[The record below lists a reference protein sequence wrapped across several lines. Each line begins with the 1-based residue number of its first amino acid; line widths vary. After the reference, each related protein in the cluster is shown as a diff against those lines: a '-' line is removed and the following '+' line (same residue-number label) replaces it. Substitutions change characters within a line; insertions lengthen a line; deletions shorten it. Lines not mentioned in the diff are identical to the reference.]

1 MNVKTSKRL
10 LFVVNFDWRNI
21 FQTGKEEFYE
31 KLQRDQLSP
40 EVNEFFFFSW
50 AKETYDACDG
60 KWCTAHRKT
69 YGLEKLRPLLNFR
82 ALFTIPWVAYTR
94 KVRPDVWVV
103 YDFGM
108 VPAVWLAHKLF
119 GGVLIMIVNNQAQIY
134 SQTRKFGKIKGS
146 YSWAAERIGVPF
158 VEHFFTLNETMRA
171 YLKTL
176 GVPRER
182 TSIYTVNTI
191 ERDSEYIAKSKKG
204 VIRNKYNI
212 SKDTKIILTVARLEA
227 EKNYPLLLN
236 LFSTLPSDYVL
247 ICLGMGSLLPQLQE
261 QVENL
266 GLQKSVFFPG
276 FVERDKIWEY
286 YKDADVFVLLSKAEA
301 LGIVFWEAMYIG
313 VPTLGS
319 DVQGIRESLG
329 SHGERGRIW
338 SEKDG
343 EEGFHADISFCVPA
357 GKERDT
363 MLAQAKTFVDEQI
376 CNKQTINDFLST
388 YKKK

>member
-227 EKNYPLLLN
+227 EKNYPLLL
-236 LFSTLPSDYVL
+236 
-247 ICLGMGSLLPQLQE
+247 
-261 QVENL
+261 
-266 GLQKSVFFPG
+266 
-276 FVERDKIWEY
+276 DKE
-286 YKDADVFVLLSKAEA
+286 
-301 LGIVFWEAMYIG
+301 
-313 VPTLGS
+313 
-319 DVQGIRESLG
+319 
-329 SHGERGRIW
+329 HNN
-338 SEKDG
+338 EK
-343 EEGFHADISFCVPA
+343 
-357 GKERDT
+357 
-363 MLAQAKTFVDEQI
+363 
-376 CNKQTINDFLST
+376 
-388 YKKK
+388 